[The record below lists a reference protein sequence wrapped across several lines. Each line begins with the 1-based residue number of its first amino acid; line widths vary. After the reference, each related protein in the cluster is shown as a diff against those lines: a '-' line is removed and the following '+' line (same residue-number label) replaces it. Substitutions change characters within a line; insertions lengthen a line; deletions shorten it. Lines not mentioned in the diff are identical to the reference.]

1 MAKHGLWTVIFEDKM
16 VIKKCED
23 FSPTNPCGHEID
35 DDAFWNDAKWNN
47 YHAIQF
53 TDDNTDND
61 QVEFS
66 DDTSNGE
73 YDQATVGDFRTN
85 FINRFDAAHLA
96 HLQAEWDDNNEGT
109 TTTNEETGEATYT
122 PETEAEKIAR
132 LGARPTSYTS
142 A

>member
-1 MAKHGLWTVIFEDKM
+1 MKHGLWTVVFEDKM

-23 FSPTNPCGHEID
+23 FSTTNPCGHEID
-35 DDAFWNDAKWNN
+35 DDAFWNDSKWNN
-47 YHAIQF
+47 YHAIQI
-53 TDDNTDND
+53 TDDNLDND
-61 QVEFS
+61 QVEFK
-66 DDTSNGE
+66 DDSPNGE

-96 HLQAEWDDNNEGT
+96 YLQKEWDDDNEGT
-109 TTTNEETGEATYT
+109 EEIVDGEMVYT

>member
-1 MAKHGLWTVIFEDKM
+1 MAKHGLWTVIFEDRQ
-16 VIKKCED
+16 VIKKSED
-23 FSPTNPCGHEID
+23 FSITNPCGHEID
-35 DDAFWNDAKWNN
+35 DDAFWNDPKWNN

-66 DDTSNGE
+66 DGSPNGE

-85 FINRFDAAHLA
+85 FITRFDATHLA
-96 HLQAEWDDNNEGT
+96 HLQSVWDEDNIYHIT
-109 TTTNEETGEATYT
+109 TDESTGDATST
-122 PETEAEKIAR
+122 QETEAEKIAR
-132 LGARPTSYTS
+132 LGPRPTSYTS